1 MYSYLFPF
9 RFVGKSFPSFD
20 CDFIDR
26 LLMIRNSSGRWRGD
40 IRYTCN
46 IWWNKSDNEVKNICS
61 GHDPQSVCFSL
72 ETKPAYFACRA
83 LNLGARIKVNKNMH
97 VLLLMR
103 NWKARV
109 RRLLIANTDGIWTSF
124 NCFAWRFIRYFSIER
139 LQVHKSDLHT
149 NRYSR
154 CALWLKTHTAVKHI
168 PTFYALNIRTC
179 LIALIL

>member
-26 LLMIRNSSGRWRGD
+26 LLMIRNSSGRWHGD
-40 IRYTCN
+40 IRYN

-168 PTFYALNIRTC
+168 PTFYALNISTC